1 MKKLYLITLLS
12 LMLCASCMKKAE
24 TDPEVIAMRG
34 LVNRVVPEYSEK
46 ILLQRLENDTIDRFE
61 IEMKRKKLVIRGN
74 NANSMAVGLNHYLKY
89 YCMAQYSWFKE
100 EPLQIPA
107 AMPMVPEK
115 VSLSARVPDR
125 FFLNYCTFGYTLPW
139 WDCPWLSQDKRAC
152 GMRYGVTW
160 ASPMRK
166 SAAILQVRRT
176 FPGIVCRTLTDGVDH
191 CRCHGLKTKRS
202 CKSKSLPVSA
212 NST

>member
-12 LMLCASCMKKAE
+12 LVLCCSCTKKAE

-34 LVNRVVPEYSEK
+34 LVNRVVPEYSENVV
-46 ILLQRLENDTIDRFE
+46 LERLENDTIDRFE
-61 IEMKRKKLVIRGN
+61 IETKGQNLVIRGN

-107 AMPMVPEK
+107 VMPKVPEK

-139 WDCPWLSQDKRAC
+139 WDWSEWEHFIDWMALNGINLPLAISLMKR
-152 GMRYGVTW
+152 
-160 ASPMRK
+160 
-166 SAAILQVRRT
+166 SAATSQVRRT
-176 FPGIVCRTLTDGVDH
+176 CRGTVCRTSTVGVDR
-191 CRCHGLKTKRS
+191 CLCHGSRIRKNFR
-202 CKSKSLPVSA
+202 SKSSLVSV
-212 NST
+212 N